1 VEFGVSSVA
10 PIEGPAAEERLMR
23 TIAMIAGLAIAVAA
37 VPAASQAACQK
48 RTNGTVIGALGGA
61 LLGSAVAGRGDR
73 TEGALIGGA
82 AGGLVGNQVSKCKRY
97 SSRSYSRTRS
107 YQRAAYDRP
116 AATPACRYESRA
128 YYDPYGEVVYQP
140 TRVCR

>member
-1 VEFGVSSVA
+1 
-10 PIEGPAAEERLMR
+10 MR

-61 LLGSAVAGRGDR
+61 LLGSTVAGRGDR

-82 AGGLVGNQVSKCKRY
+82 AGGLVGNQVSKCRNKTY
-97 SSRSYSRTRS
+97 SSRSAQRARS
-107 YQRAAYDRP
+107 YDRASYERP
-116 AATPACRYESRA
+116 RYAESCRMETRA
-128 YYDPYGEVVYQP
+128 YYDAYGQRVYQP

>member
-1 VEFGVSSVA
+1 
-10 PIEGPAAEERLMR
+10 MR
-23 TIAMIAGLAIAVAA
+23 PIAMIAGLALAIAAA
-37 VPAASQAACQK
+37 PAAEAACQK

-82 AGGLVGNQVSKCKRY
+82 AGGLVGNQVSKCKRKP
-97 SSRSYSRTRS
+97 SRSYARTRS
-107 YQRAAYDRP
+107 YQRAAYDAPRAP
-116 AATPACRYESRA
+116 SCRYETRA
-128 YYDPYGEVVYQP
+128 YYDAYGDVVYQP

>member
-1 VEFGVSSVA
+1 
-10 PIEGPAAEERLMR
+10 MR
-23 TIAMIAGLAIAVAA
+23 TIAMIAGLALAVAA

-82 AGGLVGNQVSKCKRY
+82 AGGLVGNQVSKCKNKTY
-97 SSRSYSRTRS
+97 SSRSYQRART
-107 YQRAAYDRP
+107 YDRAAYDSPRY
-116 AATPACRYESRA
+116 AAACRMETRA
-128 YYDPYGEVVYQP
+128 YYDAYGQRVYQP

>member
-1 VEFGVSSVA
+1 
-10 PIEGPAAEERLMR
+10 MR
-23 TIAMIAGLAIAVAA
+23 SIAMIAGLAMAIVAA
-37 VPAASQAACQK
+37 PAAEAACQK

-82 AGGLVGNQVSKCKRY
+82 AGGLVGNQVSKCKRAP
-97 SSRSYSRTRS
+97 SRSASRARARS
-107 YQRAAYDRP
+107 QQSAAYSPPRAP
-116 AATPACRYESRA
+116 TCRYENRA
-128 YYDPYGEVVYQP
+128 YYDAYGDVVYQP

>member
-1 VEFGVSSVA
+1 
-10 PIEGPAAEERLMR
+10 MR

-82 AGGLVGNQVSKCKRY
+82 AGGLVGNQVSKCRSKSY
-97 SSRSYSRTRS
+97 ASSRA
-107 YQRAAYDRP
+107 RARNYERADYDRP
-116 AATPACRYESRA
+116 RYAQSCRMETRA
-128 YYDPYGEVVYQP
+128 YYDAYGQRVYQP

>member
-1 VEFGVSSVA
+1 
-10 PIEGPAAEERLMR
+10 MR
-23 TIAMIAGLAIAVAA
+23 TIAMIAGLAISVAA

-82 AGGLVGNQVSKCKRY
+82 AGGLVGNQVSKCRPKAY
-97 SSRSYSRTRS
+97 SSRSYHRART
-107 YQRAAYDRP
+107 YDRASYDRP
-116 AATPACRYESRA
+116 RYAASCRMETRA
-128 YYDPYGEVVYQP
+128 YYDAYGQRVYQP

>member
-1 VEFGVSSVA
+1 
-10 PIEGPAAEERLMR
+10 MR

-61 LLGSAVAGRGDR
+61 LLGSTVAGRGDR

-82 AGGLVGNQVSKCKRY
+82 AGGLVGNQISKCNNKTY
-97 SSRSYSRTRS
+97 SNRSYRRARTTE
-107 YQRAAYDRP
+107 RASYDRP
-116 AATPACRYESRA
+116 RSGSDCRMETRA
-128 YYDPYGEVVYQP
+128 YYDSYGQRVYQP